1 MFKYNTYTLKKI
13 QGIFDEL
20 EYKIRYEKGNFQSGY
35 CIVENKKIA
44 VINKF
49 FDTES
54 KINCLIDI
62 LGKIEVD
69 VKKLT
74 DKNGEYYQLI
84 MQKYSEKQ
92 KNTLFDDQSE

>member
-13 QGIFDEL
+13 QGLFEEL

-62 LGKIEVD
+62 LGKIEID
-69 VKKLT
+69 PKKLT
-74 DKNGEYYQLI
+74 DKNGEYYQQV
-84 MQKYSEKQ
+84 MQEFSDKQ
-92 KNTLFDDQSE
+92 SNTLFDESQ

>member
-49 FDTES
+49 FDTEA

-62 LGKIEVD
+62 LGTLNVD

-74 DKNGEYYQLI
+74 DKTGEYYQQI
-84 MQKYSEKQ
+84 MQKHSEQQ
-92 KNTLFDDQSE
+92 KNLFND

>member
-35 CIVENKKIA
+35 CIVENKNIA

-74 DKNGEYYQLI
+74 DKNGEFYQQI

-92 KNTLFDDQSE
+92 KNTLFDDQAE